1 MTRREDDPFGPERRG
16 FEEAKDDIE
25 SRFDEFFRNVET
37 GRLPPLSRRSS
48 RDFRGLSADFRV
60 DILDHDDEVI
70 VVAELPGAEEDA
82 IRIRLLNPQTLRIT
96 ARQIRAAGEGAGGY
110 HIRERGSGTLSRLI
124 RLPASVTGEG
134 ARTSFKN
141 GVLEVRLKKIR
152 ISGPGSGG
160 KEIPIE

>member
-1 MTRREDDPFGPERRG
+1 MKGPPPLDNMMLLLMGHPETEAACIQRTPVWHLPVRRIKYISSREIPVGDRPQPSGGLPGCKEVPMTRREDDPFGPERRG

-82 IRIRLLNPQTLRIT
+82 IRIRLLNAQTLRIT
-96 ARQIRAAGEGAGGY
+96 AR
-110 HIRERGSGTLSRLI
+110 
-124 RLPASVTGEG
+124 
-134 ARTSFKN
+134 
-141 GVLEVRLKKIR
+141 
-152 ISGPGSGG
+152 
-160 KEIPIE
+160 